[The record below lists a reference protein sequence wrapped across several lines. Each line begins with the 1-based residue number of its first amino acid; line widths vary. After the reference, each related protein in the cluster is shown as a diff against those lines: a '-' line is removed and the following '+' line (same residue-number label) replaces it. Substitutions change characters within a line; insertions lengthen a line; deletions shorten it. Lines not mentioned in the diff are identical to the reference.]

1 MPKSR
6 RNILAVIIPSENDWR
21 MVEGVAR
28 YNQSAGWRVRIA
40 QSEAEA
46 QRGIER
52 WKPDGLI
59 CNAKLWGKIAHRPPT
74 VSVFGQSAGCDVVE
88 IDHAGV
94 AEMAVDFFAEK
105 GFRNFAFVTGRMR
118 AVSSARWPVFER
130 AAQQRGGRVW
140 MIESGCETGLL
151 PSVRTDEGI
160 VRLGQWLKG
169 LPRPLA
175 VVALSDHYALHV
187 TDACHGVGLSVPE
200 EVAVL
205 GVDDDPHVCRLT
217 HPVLSSMRIP
227 FETIGYEAAW
237 LLDERLRQPRRKP
250 QHLVFP
256 PDGIS
261 ERRSTDI
268 LAIADPAVVRA
279 LRFIGERRQQP
290 IRASEVARASG
301 ISKTLL
307 QSKFRETLGRTPLQE
322 IHRQRIALAA
332 DLLRETGVTLD
343 EAAERCG
350 FSDAAQLSKLFKK
363 ITGQSPGAY
372 RSGRSR

>member
-1 MPKSR
+1 MSKST

-21 MVEGVAR
+21 VVEGVAR

-52 WKPDGLI
+52 WKPAGLI
-59 CNAKLWGKIAHRPPT
+59 CNAVLCGKITSRPPT
-74 VSVFGQSAGCDVVE
+74 VSVFGQSAGCDAVE

-94 AEMAVDFFAEK
+94 AEMAVDFFANK

-118 AVSSARWPVFER
+118 VMSSVRWPVFER
-130 AAQQRGGRVW
+130 AAQQRGGQVW

-151 PSVRTDEGI
+151 PSAQTDEGI
-160 VRLGQWLKG
+160 ARLGEWLKS

-175 VVALSDHYALHV
+175 VMALSDHYALHV
-187 TDACHGVGLSVPE
+187 TDACHGAGLSVPE

-217 HPVLSSMRIP
+217 HPLLSSVRIP
-227 FETIGYEAAW
+227 FETIGYEASR
-237 LLDERLRQPRRKP
+237 LLDERLGQPRRKL

-256 PDGIS
+256 PEGIS

-279 LRFIGERRQQP
+279 LRFIGERRHQA

-301 ISKTLL
+301 VSKTLL
-307 QSKFRETLGRTPLQE
+307 QLKFREILGRTPLQE
-322 IHRQRIALAA
+322 IHRQRVALAT

-350 FSDAAQLSKLFKK
+350 FSDAAQFSKLFKK
-363 ITGQSPGAY
+363 ITGQSPGAF
-372 RSGRSR
+372 RSG